1 MQVAA
6 DLPRHKM
13 ERSPNNTQDIHA
25 IPCNTASFVVTI
37 DGKPYA
43 GFVSRASAELAVAM
57 WLGEVD
63 AYGEPLPPHERGLR
77 GWRAVRGRRLEIV
90 ERGFR

>member
-1 MQVAA
+1 MNINA
-6 DLPRHKM
+6 M
-13 ERSPNNTQDIHA
+13 TQSAEVRA
-25 IPCNTASFVVTI
+25 IPCESASFIVTI

-43 GFVSRASAELAVAM
+43 GFVSRACAEMAIAT

-63 AYGEPLPPHERGLR
+63 ADGEPIPPDQRGR
-77 GWRAVRGRRLEIV
+77 HGWRAVHGRRLEIV

>member
-1 MQVAA
+1 LENMKEASVEV
-6 DLPRHKM
+6 R
-13 ERSPNNTQDIHA
+13 A
-25 IPCNTASFVVTI
+25 IPCGDASFVVTI

-43 GFVSRASAELAVAM
+43 GFVSRASAEMAVAM

-63 AYGEPLPPHERGLR
+63 ANGEPLPPHEKGQR
-77 GWRAVRGRRLEIV
+77 GWPAVRGRRLEIV